1 MTRLPLT
8 ALLTLSTLLF
18 ALPASAQEPPLR
30 TEVVKVH
37 HIDVHDAEQVLR
49 AIVSRRGRLDANR
62 ELGVLTIVDE
72 PALVDKMI
80 EILSGLDQP
89 RPQLEF
95 TVFMVVAGEKQ
106 RRDGEM
112 DFGELNDVMTEL
124 RRLFSYDSY
133 RILDRGAVRLIAGN
147 EARLR
152 VGGSEGWDLE
162 LSTRG
167 ATDGESFGVSLHLY
181 VKDVID
187 SGGEVTV
194 LEKTVVATSLEV
206 RDGQTTVV
214 GASKL
219 DGDDR
224 ALITI
229 LRTRVIA
236 P

>member
-1 MTRLPLT
+1 MSRLPLA
-8 ALLTLSTLLF
+8 ALLSLLTLLF
-18 ALPASAQEPPLR
+18 AVPASAQRELR
-30 TEVVKVH
+30 TEVVRVS
-37 HIDVHDAEQVLR
+37 HIDVHDAESVLR
-49 AIVSRRGRLDANR
+49 PIVSHMGRIEANR

-72 PALVDKMI
+72 PALVEKML
-80 EILSGLDQP
+80 EILIGLDKP

-95 TVFMVVAGEKQ
+95 TIFLVVAGEKN
-106 RRDGEM
+106 RKDSEM
-112 DFGELNDVMTEL
+112 DFGELTDVMTEL

-147 EARLR
+147 EAQLQ
-152 VGGSEGWDLE
+152 VGGTDGWTLE
-162 LSTRG
+162 LGTRG
-167 ATDGESFGVSLHLY
+167 ATDGESFGVSLHLF
-181 VKDVID
+181 VEEMAG
-187 SGGEVTV
+187 SEEQPLV
-194 LEKTVVATSLEV
+194 LHKTVVSTTLEV